1 MFKHTLTPT
10 MFAGRCRGTRPA
22 GVRLAPV
29 LTLLLPVFAFAQS
42 GPVPEYIESMSA
54 FEVRALDGAYAPS
67 NGNVSIESVT
77 PAEWRNNDPS
87 NIGLRGIVV
96 AWSGGGKN
104 LGSRMFV
111 HGGGHA
117 DSANNGMYI
126 YDYSG
131 TSAPT
136 GWQLPAISSVS
147 DVRSNVA
154 TYADGGPNSVHTYD
168 GVVYASHNNH
178 VYRFGGS
185 RYISGSFVDWAFKY
199 NVNSGEWSRLPD
211 YPGGDSGA
219 KTIYDPATGKI
230 FVTVTNSTTGYFFRT
245 DNETWSPSKS
255 LNGNSFPWDSM
266 AAWDSS
272 RNRAIVVGDGETSIV
287 NVDFANE
294 TVSVQS
300 FSPSGDTDIY
310 SRNGISA
317 VYDPIRDVFWLFGG
331 NGGSPGYSSI
341 YQLRADGGPWTTTRI
356 NLTGASISLGKDL
369 QGSWGRYVFMPQWA
383 AIGLVANTNSPAYV
397 IRVAEEVVPAPE
409 PPSALNAQ

>member
-1 MFKHTLTPT
+1 MFKHSRIALR
-10 MFAGRCRGTRPA
+10 FRGRRSASATA
-22 GVRLAPV
+22 ALAA
-29 LTLLLPVFAFAQS
+29 LLPTFALAQS
-42 GPVPEYIESMSA
+42 GPVPEYIESMPA
-54 FEVRALDGAYAPS
+54 FEVRALDGAYTPT

-96 AWSGGGKN
+96 AWSSGGKN
-104 LGSRMFV
+104 MGSRMFV

-126 YDYSG
+126 YDYAG
-131 TSAPT
+131 TNAPT
-136 GWQLPAISSVS
+136 GWQSPVVISSVA

-154 TYADGGPNSVHTYD
+154 TYADGLPNSVHTYD
-168 GVVYASHNNH
+168 GLVYTSHNNH

-199 NVNSGEWSRLPD
+199 NVGSGEWTRLPD
-211 YPGGDSGA
+211 YPGAESGA
-219 KTIYDPATGKI
+219 KTIYDPTTGKI
-230 FVTVTNSTTGYFFRT
+230 FVTVTNSASGYFFRT
-245 DNETWSPSKS
+245 SNDTWSSQKG

-294 TVSVQS
+294 TVSVES
-300 FSPSGDTDIY
+300 FSPSGDTEIY
-310 SRNGISA
+310 SRGGISA

-331 NGGSPGYSSI
+331 NGGSPGYGNI
-341 YQLRADGGPWTTTRI
+341 YQLRADGSPWTTTRI
-356 NLTGASISLGKDL
+356 GLTGDSISLGKDL

-383 AIGLVANTNSPAYV
+383 AIGLVANTDSPAYV
-397 IRVAEEVVPAPE
+397 IRIAEEVVPAPE
-409 PPSALNAQ
+409 APTTLNAD